1 MPSDMPDHN
10 NSREDYFKEF
20 RRNIVGI
27 DQEYSTP
34 YGIKKIIY
42 CDWIASGR
50 MYGPIERKI
59 AGTFGPFVG
68 NTHTETSETGSLMTW
83 AYHHAQEIIKKHVNA
98 GPDDVLVAAGAGMTA
113 VINKFQRILG
123 LKGCSYPRTERC
135 LGDTERP
142 VVFITHIEHHSNQTS
157 WYETLA
163 DVVMIEPGKDLTV
176 DPQNLQRALDKY
188 RNRRFK
194 IGSFS
199 ACSNVTGVFTPY
211 HHLARIM
218 HENGGLCFIDFAASA
233 PYVDINMHPP
243 EAIEKLDAIFFS
255 PHKFLGGPGSS
266 GIMIFDKSLYKT
278 SVPDQPGGGT
288 VDWTNPW
295 GEYKYVDSIESRE
308 DGGTPGFLQVIRA
321 ALAVEL
327 KEMMGTGNI
336 MARDEEL
343 VERAFEGLE
352 SIDGLNILAPLV
364 RKRLGAVSFYIDGL
378 HYNLVVKL
386 LSDRYG
392 IQVRGGCACAGT
404 YGHFLLDVTYDH
416 SHRITEMINR
426 GDLSEKPGWVR
437 LSLHP
442 TMTDEELDTV
452 IQALREIRE
461 NGSLWGEDYIYNR
474 RTNEFRHKED
484 TGRGKET
491 VRSWFNLQS

>member
-1 MPSDMPDHN
+1 M
-10 NSREDYFKEF
+10 
-20 RRNIVGI
+20 
-27 DQEYSTP
+27 
-34 YGIKKIIY
+34 
-42 CDWIASGR
+42 
-50 MYGPIERKI
+50 
-59 AGTFGPFVG
+59 
-68 NTHTETSETGSLMTW
+68 
-83 AYHHAQEIIKKHVNA
+83 
-98 GPDDVLVAAGAGMTA
+98 
-113 VINKFQRILG
+113 
-123 LKGCSYPRTERC
+123 
-135 LGDTERP
+135 
-142 VVFITHIEHHSNQTS
+142 
-157 WYETLA
+157 
-163 DVVMIEPGKDLTV
+163 
-176 DPQNLQRALDKY
+176 
-188 RNRRFK
+188 
-194 IGSFS
+194 
-199 ACSNVTGVFTPY
+199 VTGVFTPY
-211 HHLARIM
+211 HQLARIM

-321 ALAVEL
+321 ALAIEL
-327 KEMMGTGNI
+327 KEMMGTANI

-343 VERAFEGLE
+343 VERALEGLE
-352 SIDGLNILAPLV
+352 SIDGLHILAPLV
-364 RKRLGAVSFYIDGL
+364 RKRLGAVSFYIDDL

-442 TMTDEELDTV
+442 TMTDDELETV
-452 IQALREIRE
+452 IKAIREIRE

-474 RTNEFRHKED
+474 RTNEFRHKDD

-491 VRSWFNLQS
+491 VWSWFNLQS